1 MRDNAETTTERH
13 LEEARQRGRAEMRDE
28 ILEYIT
34 AMGGGYGAARN
45 MQLQL
50 LVIKLESM
58 E

>member
-1 MRDNAETTTERH
+1 MDRAETTSERH
-13 LEEARQRGRAEMRDE
+13 LAEAEAKGRILMRDE
-28 ILEYIT
+28 ILEYIVET
-34 AMGGGYGAARN
+34 GIAARN

>member
-1 MRDNAETTTERH
+1 MNDRIETTTERH
-13 LEEARQRGRAEMRDE
+13 LAEAEAKGRRQAIDE
-28 ILEYIT
+28 ILEYIVET
-34 AMGGGYGAARN
+34 GSAARN